1 MEPQKSRSQPQDAK
15 LESSTGV
22 TRARRT
28 VAVVVSSMIVL
39 TVIALLAFFWLA
51 LPRPPKP
58 LAEVMTVGGPG
69 LKISNSTL
77 PDLFGVAVDNK
88 GRVYFSDGTGDS
100 VLRIEADGI
109 MNTVTSGLNTPSGL
123 AFARDGWFGKG
134 ALIVAN
140 TGEHTI
146 VRIDIGKGVLSPP
159 ILVAGAPG
167 QSGFADGY
175 ADQARFNGAV
185 GVAVNKDGVIF
196 VADTY
201 NDSIRAIE
209 NGRVRTIAG
218 GGEPGFRDGRGA
230 EARFDTPCGIAV
242 GADGSLLIADTGN
255 HRIRRVTLDGDV
267 TTIAGSGESEDRDGY
282 LAEATFSEPMGIA
295 TRRDG
300 MVFVTCAGDSSVRMI
315 DLKGQVVTTVVGGGY
330 PGGLIDGPVENAK
343 LNRPSLLDFGPYDTL
358 VFADTDN
365 GLIRAVVP
373 EGASFGY
380 PSDPAAATIKAS
392 DIRNA
397 VPPRWPYDPPHAKR
411 DIAGTFG
418 EIRGELLPDHDAWF
432 HNGLDIPGAYG
443 ETARAIFS
451 ERVTL
456 PIAVYG
462 VGSGRERLRLP
473 LIGYI
478 HLRVGRDG
486 SGQPCGY
493 FPNGAITFR
502 RDYNGQITGVRL
514 RRGTRINAGD
524 PIGAL
529 NSLHHVHLIAGPA
542 AMESN
547 PLAALQFPGLSDTVA
562 PTIESVAVT
571 NEIGESLFDSA
582 KTTRRTKTYL
592 INGRARVIVRAY
604 DRLDGNPQR
613 RRLGLYRLGY
623 QLLRLDGSP
632 EAGFE
637 QPLYNLVFDRLP
649 INQDLIKL
657 VYAAGSQSGYE
668 GSTVFGYIVTNVAG
682 GGLARESFLDA
693 SQIAPG
699 NYTLRVFAEDFFGN
713 QASRDTPLTVT
724 PVAEARAQ

>member
-1 MEPQKSRSQPQDAK
+1 

-22 TRARRT
+22 TRARRIA
-28 VAVVVSSMIVL
+28 AVIVSSVVL
-39 TVIALLAFFWLA
+39 VAIALLAFFWLI

-58 LAEVMTVGGPG
+58 LAAVMTVGGPG
-69 LKISNSTL
+69 LKIAKSTL

-88 GRVYFSDGTGDS
+88 GRVYFSDGTSDQ
-100 VLRIEADGI
+100 VLRIEADGS
-109 MNTVTSGLNTPSGL
+109 MNTITSGLDTPSGL
-123 AFARDGWFGKG
+123 AFGRGGWFGKG

-146 VRIDIGKGVLSPP
+146 VRIDIGTGVPNLP

-167 QSGFADGY
+167 QSGFADGA

-209 NGRVRTIAG
+209 NGRVRTLAG

-230 EARFDTPCGIAV
+230 EARFDTPCGIAL
-242 GADGSLLIADTGN
+242 ATDGSLLIADTGN
-255 HRIRRVTLDGDV
+255 HRIRRVSLDGDV
-267 TTIAGSGESEDRDGY
+267 TTIAGSGDSGDRDGY
-282 LAEATFSEPMGIA
+282 IAEAAFDEPTGIA
-295 TRRDG
+295 SRRDG
-300 MVFVTCAGDSSVRMI
+300 MIFVTGALRSRVRMI
-315 DLKGQVVTTVVGGGY
+315 DLKGQVVTTITGGGF
-330 PGGLIDGPVENAK
+330 PGGLVDGPVATAK
-343 LNRPSLLDFGPYDTL
+343 LNRPSLLAFAPNDAL
-358 VFADTDN
+358 VFADTGN

-380 PSDPAAATIKAS
+380 PSNPAAATIKAS
-392 DIRNA
+392 DIRDA
-397 VPPRWPYDPPHAKR
+397 VAPRWPYDPPEVKR
-411 DIAGTFG
+411 DIAGAFG

-456 PIAVYG
+456 PLAVDG

-486 SGQPCGY
+486 NGQPAGY
-493 FPNGAITFR
+493 FSNGAITFR
-502 RDYNGQITGVRL
+502 RDENGQITGVRL
-514 RRGTRINAGD
+514 RRGTRVNAGD

-529 NSLHHVHLIAGPA
+529 NSLHHVHLIVGPST
-542 AMESN
+542 MESN
-547 PLAALQFPGLSDTVA
+547 PLAALRFPGLSDTVA
-562 PTIESVAVT
+562 PIIESVAIT
-571 NEIGESLFDSA
+571 NELGESLFDSA
-582 KTTRRTKTYL
+582 KTTRKTKTCS

-604 DRLDGNPQR
+604 DQLDGNPRR
-613 RRLGLYRLGY
+613 RRLGIYRLGY
-623 QLLRLDGSP
+623 QLLRVDGSP

-649 INQDLIKL
+649 INQDMIRL

-668 GSTVFGYIVTNVAG
+668 GATVFGYIVTNVAG
-682 GGLARESFLDA
+682 GGLAREDFLDA
-693 SQIAPG
+693 SRIAPG
-699 NYTLRVFAEDFFGN
+699 DYTLRVFAEDFFGN
-713 QASRDTPLTVT
+713 QTSRDIPLIVT
-724 PVAEARAQ
+724 AVTEASAQ